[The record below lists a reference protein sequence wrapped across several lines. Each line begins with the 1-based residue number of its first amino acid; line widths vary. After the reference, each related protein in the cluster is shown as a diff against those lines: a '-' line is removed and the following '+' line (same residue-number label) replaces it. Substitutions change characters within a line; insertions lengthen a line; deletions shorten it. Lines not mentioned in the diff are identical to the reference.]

1 MKNLTT
7 KPLLLAF
14 FCMMLF
20 TAITHAQCPA
30 GLLANE
36 ELKEGKKVTIAEV
49 YKDESNPELYQDLV
63 GKTLAVGKL
72 GLVNIGDCWFM
83 GDLNVN
89 GEDVFFVGVTLK
101 AAQGETY
108 DGPVIAAETIAAS
121 DFPVGSRVLVHNI
134 PATDKNSMSF
144 YSDAPTQDRGDV
156 IEADLVKN
164 ANGTYSGCI
173 LTGKAGESYR
183 TRKCF
188 TECKAEK
195 TVY

>member
-1 MKNLTT
+1 MKTKTILT
-7 KPLLLAF
+7 F

-20 TAITHAQCPA
+20 TALTHAQCTTSSV
-30 GLLANE
+30 N
-36 ELKEGKKVTIAEV
+36 
-49 YKDESNPELYQDLV
+49 SPELSAGQKVILAEISKEDDPEIHKAMV
-63 GKTLAVGKL
+63 GKTLSVGT
-72 GLVNIGDCWFM
+72 GGMANIGDCWFL
-83 GDLNVN
+83 GELNIN
-89 GEDVFFVGVTLK
+89 GEDVFFVGVKLDAVK
-101 AAQGETY
+101 GETY
-108 DGPVIAAETIAAS
+108 ASAAAAETLTAAAS

-134 PATDKNSMSF
+134 PVTDKNSMSF